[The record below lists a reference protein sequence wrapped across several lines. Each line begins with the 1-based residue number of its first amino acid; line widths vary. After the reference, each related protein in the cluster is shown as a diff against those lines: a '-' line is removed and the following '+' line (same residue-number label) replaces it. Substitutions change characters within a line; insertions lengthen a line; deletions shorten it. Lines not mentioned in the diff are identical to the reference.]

1 MKCVGFGDIL
11 DTEGWEAV
19 EVLSTNSLERMCA
32 VVMGTVM
39 SRNEASDPWENDKSF
54 PGLKEIAKPFLL
66 VQV

>member
-32 VVMGTVM
+32 VVMGTMM
-39 SRNEASDPWENDKSF
+39 SRNEASDPWENGTLV
-54 PGLKEIAKPFLL
+54 PRLRVMVKPLIC
-66 VQV
+66 V